1 MNAIQALYQMS
12 YIPVFGCKGRTK
24 PARGGPAQDAV
35 SVNKLL
41 FRLDRADR
49 AASFA
54 SAAIDANVRIDLI
67 LRVALGDRAH
77 RAGVCASAAGNAIRR
92 NDMCHCLLPPIEF

>member
-12 YIPVFGCKGRTK
+12 YIPEKNTACAGR
-24 PARGGPAQDAV
+24 RPAQPV
-35 SVNKLL
+35 LLLFELL
-41 FRLDRADR
+41 FRLDRADG
-49 AASFA
+49 AAFFA